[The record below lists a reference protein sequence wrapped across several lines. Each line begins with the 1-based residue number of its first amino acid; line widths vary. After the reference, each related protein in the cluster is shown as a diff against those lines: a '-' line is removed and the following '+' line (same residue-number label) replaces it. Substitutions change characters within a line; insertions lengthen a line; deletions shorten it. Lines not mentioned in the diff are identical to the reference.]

1 MNENVEKLEVVG
13 NLEKM
18 YEKIFTRKGMS
29 NFMKLAWNNVK
40 KEYSKEPHIL
50 EVCVRLMIEELL
62 IYAIAI
68 HGEKGYE
75 EIQNLKAVEKI
86 KLELKPYI
94 ELSTY
99 YKNYIDM
106 VKEYFK
112 NNPGKETEI
121 FIIEG

>member
-1 MNENVEKLEVVG
+1 MNENLENLEVVR

-18 YEKIFTRKGMS
+18 YEKIFTRKGMGS
-29 NFMKLAWNNVK
+29 FMKLAWNNVK

-68 HGEKGYE
+68 QGKKGYE
-75 EIQNLKAVEKI
+75 EVKNLKAVKKI
-86 KLELKPYI
+86 ELQLKPYH
-94 ELSTY
+94 ELETY

-106 VKEYFK
+106 LKEYFK
-112 NNPGKETEI
+112 NNPEKESEI
-121 FIIEG
+121 FVIED